1 MSDPE
6 HEAEDAD
13 TPRTPDVADLLEL
26 AVSELG
32 GEPRVGQARMA
43 SEIGHQFD
51 GGSGTVLV
59 QAGTGTGKSL
69 AYLVPASRHAV
80 RTKHPVVI
88 ATATLALQ
96 RQLIDK
102 DLPVVSRALS
112 PALGRDV
119 TFAVLKGRSNYLCLD
134 RLNRGS
140 PDPEESALFDTP
152 TTRLGRQ
159 AARLQKWAVTTTT
172 GDRDDLT
179 EPVDGRVWSG
189 LSVTAR
195 ECPGATHCAYGQEC
209 FAEAAKARAREA
221 DLIVTNHAL
230 LAIHVQGDIPVLPE
244 HGAVV
249 VDEAH
254 ELVDRMTTA
263 LTRELSGPV
272 VERAAGRARKFL
284 GPELTDPLLDA
295 AGYLS
300 DVLAEMVEGRL
311 RTLPEELVVALTA
324 LRDAGRAA
332 LGRMRGDSAD
342 APEAAADR
350 TTARAAIEGIHE
362 VAAQALLL
370 SAASVAWV
378 GGRSGAPP
386 SLHIAPISVHDLLE
400 SNLFTGQPV
409 ALTSA
414 TLAIGGSFEPLA
426 ASLGCPPG
434 WHGLDVGS
442 PFDHSRQ
449 GMLYCAADLP
459 RPGRDGIS
467 ELALEEIADLLDAAG
482 GRTLALF
489 SSWRSVERAEEV
501 LRRRMAGR
509 TDRPLIVARRG
520 DAIAGLVRQFAED
533 PRASLLGTL
542 SLWQGVDVPGPSCT
556 LVVIDRIPFPR
567 PDDPVVSARQ
577 ELIDAQGGSGFTAVS
592 VPRAALMLAQG
603 AGRLIRTP
611 DDRGVVAVLDSR
623 LATTGYGARLRASL
637 PPLWW
642 TTDLPTVVAALGRLD
657 TTLTAASSADAL
669 PGRDEEPGGSHT
681 PVIEGSRAI
690 RMACTIEAWS
700 DSAWSAYAIAQLPM
714 ASSNLLLRPR

>member
-1 MSDPE
+1 M
-6 HEAEDAD
+6 AD
-13 TPRTPDVADLLEL
+13 
-26 AVSELG
+26 
-32 GEPRVGQARMA
+32 
-43 SEIGHQFD
+43 EIGECLD
-51 GGSGTVLV
+51 AGSGTVLV

-69 AYLVPASRHAV
+69 AYLVPAARHAMS
-80 RTKHPVVI
+80 TDNPVVI

-96 RQLIDK
+96 RQLVDK

-159 AARLQKWAVTTTT
+159 AARLQKWATTTTT

-179 EPVDGRVWSG
+179 DPVDGRVWSG
-189 LSVTAR
+189 LSVSAR
-195 ECPGATHCAYGQEC
+195 ECPGATNCAYGQDC

-230 LAIHVQGDIPVLPE
+230 LAIHVQGEVPVLPE

-263 LTRELSGPV
+263 LTRELSAPV

-284 GPELTDPLLDA
+284 GTGAHRPAARCCRLPRRRPRRDA
-295 AGYLS
+295 GGSTA
-300 DVLAEMVEGRL
+300 RP
-311 RTLPEELVVALTA
+311 PEELVVAITA
-324 LRDAGRAA
+324 LRDAGHAA
-332 LGRMRGDSAD
+332 LGGMRGDSSD

-350 TTARAAIEGIHE
+350 TTARAAIQGVHE
-362 VAAQALLL
+362 VAAEALLL
-370 SAASVAWV
+370 SSASVAWV
-378 GGRSGAPP
+378 GGRSGAAP
-386 SLHIAPISVHDLLE
+386 SLYIAPISVHDLLE
-400 SNLFTGQPV
+400 TNLFAGRPV

-426 ASLGCPPG
+426 ASLGCPDG
-434 WHGLDVGS
+434 WRGLDVGS

-459 RPGRDGIS
+459 RPGREGIS
-467 ELALEEIADLLDAAG
+467 EQALEQIADLLDAAG

-501 LRRRMAGR
+501 LRRRLAGR
-509 TDRPLIVARRG
+509 ADRPLIVARRG
-520 DAIAGLVRQFAED
+520 DAVAGLVRQFAED

-556 LVVIDRIPFPR
+556 LVIIDRIPFPR

-577 ELIDAQGGSGFTAVS
+577 ELIDAQGGSGFAAVS

-623 LATTGYGARLRASL
+623 LATTGYGRACARACRRCGGR
-637 PPLWW
+637 
-642 TTDLPTVVAALGRLD
+642 PT
-657 TTLTAASSADAL
+657 
-669 PGRDEEPGGSHT
+669 
-681 PVIEGSRAI
+681 
-690 RMACTIEAWS
+690 
-700 DSAWSAYAIAQLPM
+700 
-714 ASSNLLLRPR
+714 

>member
-1 MSDPE
+1 MTDPE
-6 HEAEDAD
+6 AADDPTDEA
-13 TPRTPDVADLLEL
+13 PSVSDLLDL
-26 AVSELG
+26 AVRELG
-32 GEPRVGQARMA
+32 GEPRSGQAQMA
-43 SEIGHQFD
+43 GEIAGCLD
-51 GGSGTVLV
+51 SGSGTVLV

-69 AYLVPASRHAV
+69 AYLVPAARHA
-80 RTKHPVVI
+80 TATDEPVVI

-96 RQLIDK
+96 RQLVDK
-102 DLPVVSRALS
+102 DLPIVSRALS

-159 AARLQKWAVTTTT
+159 AVRLRKWATTTET
-172 GDRDDLT
+172 GDRDDLSD
-179 EPVDGRVWSG
+179 PVDGRVWSG
-189 LSVTAR
+189 LSVSAR
-195 ECPGATHCAYGQEC
+195 ECPGATNCAFGQDC
-209 FAEAAKARAREA
+209 FAEAARARAREA

-230 LAIHVQGDIPVLPE
+230 LAIHVQGEVPVLPE

-263 LTRELSGPV
+263 LTRELSAPV

-284 GPELTDPLLDA
+284 TPELVDPLLDA
-295 AGYLS
+295 AGYLG
-300 DVLAEMVEGRL
+300 DVLAEMPEGRL
-311 RTLPEELVVALTA
+311 RALPSELVVAITA
-324 LRDAGRAA
+324 LRDAGHAA
-332 LGRMRGDSAD
+332 LGGMRGDSAD

-350 TTARAAIEGIHE
+350 TTARAAIQGVHE
-362 VAAQALLL
+362 VAAEALLL
-370 SAASVAWV
+370 SSASVAWV
-378 GGRSGAPP
+378 GGRSGGPP
-386 SLHIAPISVHDLLE
+386 SLYIAPISVHDLLE
-400 SNLFTGQPV
+400 ANLFAGRPV

-426 ASLGCPPG
+426 ASLGCPDG
-434 WHGLDVGS
+434 WRGLDVGS

-459 RPGRDGIS
+459 RPGREGIS
-467 ELALEEIADLLDAAG
+467 EQALEQIADLLDAAG

-501 LRRRMAGR
+501 LRRRLAGR
-509 TDRPLIVARRG
+509 ADRPLIVARRG
-520 DAIAGLVRQFAED
+520 DAVAGLVRQFAED

-577 ELIDAQGGSGFTAVS
+577 ELIDAQGGSGFAAVS

-642 TTDLPTVVAALGRLD
+642 TTDLTTVLAALGRLD
-657 TTLTAASSADAL
+657 ATLTAADL
-669 PGRDEEPGGSHT
+669 D
-681 PVIEGSRAI
+681 
-690 RMACTIEAWS
+690 
-700 DSAWSAYAIAQLPM
+700 
-714 ASSNLLLRPR
+714 

>member
-1 MSDPE
+1 MTEPDPPTTISDPSVE
-6 HEAEDAD
+6 E
-13 TPRTPDVADLLEL
+13 LLAL
-26 AVSELG
+26 AVEELG
-32 GEPRVGQARMA
+32 GQPREGQSRMA
-43 SEIGHQFD
+43 HLVAQCLES
-51 GGSGTVLV
+51 GSGSVLA

-69 AYLVPASRHAV
+69 AYLVPAARHAV
-80 RTKHPVVI
+80 HDDQPVVI

-96 RQLIDK
+96 RQLVDK
-102 DLPVVSRALS
+102 DLPVVSRALA
-112 PALGRDV
+112 PALGRDI
-119 TFAVLKGRSNYLCLD
+119 TYAVLKGRSNYLCLD

-140 PDPEESALFDTP
+140 PDPDEAALFDTP

-159 AARLQKWAVTTTT
+159 AARLRTWAQSTGT
-172 GDRDDLT
+172 GDRDDLEDT
-179 EPVDGRVWSG
+179 VDGRVWSG
-189 LSVTAR
+189 LSVSAR
-195 ECPGATHCAYGQEC
+195 ECPGAANCAYGQDC

-230 LAIHVQGDIPVLPE
+230 LAIHVQGEVPVLPE

-263 LTRELSGPV
+263 LTRELSLPV
-272 VERAAGRARKFL
+272 IERAIGRARKFL
-284 GPELTDPLLDA
+284 VPELLDPLLDA
-295 AGYLS
+295 AGYLG
-300 DVLAEMVEGRL
+300 DVLEELPEGRM
-311 RTLPEELVVALTA
+311 RALPEELVVAVTA
-324 LRDAGRAA
+324 LRDAGHGA
-332 LGRMRGDSAD
+332 LGGMRGDSSD

-350 TTARAAIEGIHE
+350 TSARAGIQGVHE
-362 VAAQALLL
+362 IAAEALVLNNT
-370 SAASVAWV
+370 SVAWV
-378 GGRSGAPP
+378 ARRTGGAAV
-386 SLHIAPISVHDLLE
+386 LNIAPISVRELLE
-400 SNLFTGQPV
+400 ENLFAGRPV

-426 ASLGCPPG
+426 ESLGCPPG
-434 WHGLDVGS
+434 WQGVDVGS
-442 PFDHSRQ
+442 PFDHAKQ
-449 GMLYCAADLP
+449 GILYCAADLP

-467 ELALEEIADLLDAAG
+467 EHALDQIAELLDAAG

-501 LRRRMAGR
+501 LQRRLAGR

-520 DAIAGLVRQFAED
+520 DAVAGLVRQFADE

-556 LVVIDRIPFPR
+556 LVIIDRIPFPR

-611 DDRGVVAVLDSR
+611 EDRGVVAVLDSR
-623 LATTGYGARLRASL
+623 LATTGYGAKLRQSL

-642 TTDLPTVVAALGRLD
+642 TTDLPTVIGALGRLD
-657 TTLTAASSADAL
+657 ASLSDPGSSAASDGPAEQPSDDAD
-669 PGRDEEPGGSHT
+669 
-681 PVIEGSRAI
+681 PV
-690 RMACTIEAWS
+690 
-700 DSAWSAYAIAQLPM
+700 P
-714 ASSNLLLRPR
+714 AS

>member
-1 MSDPE
+1 MTEPGAT
-6 HEAEDAD
+6 EAP
-13 TPRTPDVADLLEL
+13 PRGAATTGHLLDL
-26 AVSELG
+26 AVGELG
-32 GEPRVGQARMA
+32 GEPRTGQARMA
-43 SEIGHQFD
+43 DEIAACMDAGA
-51 GGSGTVLV
+51 GTVLI

-69 AYLVPASRHAV
+69 AYLVPAAQHA
-80 RTKHPVVI
+80 TTTDEPVVV

-96 RQLIDK
+96 RQLVDK
-102 DLPVVSRALS
+102 DLPIVSRALS

-119 TFAVLKGRSNYLCLD
+119 TFAVLKGRGNYLCLD

-159 AARLQKWAVTTTT
+159 AVRLRKWATTTET
-172 GDRDDLT
+172 GDRDDLD

-189 LSVTAR
+189 LSVSAR
-195 ECPGATHCAYGQEC
+195 ECPGATNCAFGDDC
-209 FAEAAKARAREA
+209 FAEAARVRAREA
-221 DLIVTNHAL
+221 DVIVTNHAL
-230 LAIHVQGDIPVLPE
+230 LAIHVQGDVPVLPE

-284 GPELTDPLLDA
+284 TPELLDPLLDA
-295 AGYLS
+295 AGYLG
-300 DVLAEMVEGRL
+300 DVLADMPEGRL
-311 RTLPEELVVALTA
+311 RALPSELVVAITA
-324 LRDAGRAA
+324 LRDAGHAA
-332 LGRMRGDSAD
+332 LGGMRGDSAD

-350 TTARAAIEGIHE
+350 TTARAAIQGVHE
-362 VAAQALLL
+362 VAAEALLL
-370 SAASVAWV
+370 SSASVAWV
-378 GGRSGAPP
+378 GGRSGGPP
-386 SLHIAPISVHDLLE
+386 SLYIAPISVRDLLE
-400 SNLFTGQPV
+400 TNLFGGRPV

-426 ASLGCPPG
+426 ASLGCPDG
-434 WHGLDVGS
+434 WRGLDVGS
-442 PFDHSRQ
+442 PFDHSKQ

-459 RPGRDGIS
+459 RPGREGIS
-467 ELALEEIADLLDAAG
+467 EQALEQIADLLDAAG

-501 LRRRMAGR
+501 LRRRLAGR
-509 TDRPLIVARRG
+509 EDRPLIVARRG
-520 DAIAGLVRQFAED
+520 DAVAGLVRQFAQD

-556 LVVIDRIPFPR
+556 LVIIDRIPFPR

-577 ELIDAQGGSGFTAVS
+577 ELIDAQGGSGFAALS

-611 DDRGVVAVLDSR
+611 NDRGVVAVLDSR

-642 TTDLPTVVAALGRLD
+642 TTDLSTVLAALGRLD
-657 TTLTAASSADAL
+657 STLA
-669 PGRDEEPGGSHT
+669 
-681 PVIEGSRAI
+681 
-690 RMACTIEAWS
+690 EAEVS
-700 DSAWSAYAIAQLPM
+700 
-714 ASSNLLLRPR
+714 

>member
-1 MSDPE
+1 MTTGGAPD
-6 HEAEDAD
+6 
-13 TPRTPDVADLLEL
+13 RTPSDGPSVTHLLEL

-32 GEPRVGQARMA
+32 GEPRAGQAQMA
-43 SEIGHQFD
+43 TEIAECLD
-51 GGSGTVLV
+51 SGSGTVLV

-69 AYLVPASRHAV
+69 AYLVPAARHAMA
-80 RTKHPVVI
+80 TGEPVVI

-96 RQLIDK
+96 RQLVEK
-102 DLPVVSRALS
+102 DLPVVSRGLS

-119 TFAVLKGRSNYLCLD
+119 TFAVLKGRSNYLCID

-159 AARLQKWAVTTTT
+159 AARLQKWATTTDT
-172 GDRDDLT
+172 GDRDDLAD
-179 EPVDGRVWSG
+179 PVDGRVWSG
-189 LSVTAR
+189 LSVSAR
-195 ECPGATHCAYGQEC
+195 ECPGATSCAFGQDC

-230 LAIHVQGDIPVLPE
+230 LAIHVQGEVPVLPE

-263 LTRELSGPV
+263 LTRELSEPV

-284 GPELTDPLLDA
+284 TPELIDPLLDA
-295 AGYLS
+295 AGYLG
-300 DVLAEMVEGRL
+300 DVLAGLPEGRL
-311 RTLPEELVVALTA
+311 RALPEELVVAITA
-324 LRDAGRAA
+324 LRDAGHAA
-332 LGRMRGDSAD
+332 LGGIRGDSSD
-342 APEAAADR
+342 SPESAADR
-350 TTARAAIEGIHE
+350 TTARAAIQGVHE
-362 VAAQALLL
+362 VAAEALLL
-370 SAASVAWV
+370 TSSSVAWV
-378 GGRSGAPP
+378 AGRSGSPP

-400 SNLFTGQPV
+400 SNLFAGRPV

-426 ASLGCPPG
+426 TALGCPTG
-434 WHGLDVGS
+434 WRGLDVGS

-449 GMLYCAADLP
+449 GVLYCAADLP

-467 ELALEEIADLLDAAG
+467 ELALEQIADLVDAAG

-501 LRRRMAGR
+501 LRRRLAGR
-509 TDRPLIVARRG
+509 ADRPLIVARRG
-520 DAIAGLVRQFAED
+520 DAVAGLVRQFAED

-577 ELIDAQGGSGFTAVS
+577 ELIDAQGGSGFAAVS

-642 TTDLPTVVAALGRLD
+642 TTDLATVLAALGRLD
-657 TTLTAASSADAL
+657 SALTQSTKD
-669 PGRDEEPGGSHT
+669 
-681 PVIEGSRAI
+681 
-690 RMACTIEAWS
+690 
-700 DSAWSAYAIAQLPM
+700 
-714 ASSNLLLRPR
+714 